1 MRSILRGLPKQPKQ
15 DNHFAAMPYPRVP
28 ALMKKLAETASAGR
42 LALRF
47 LILTAAR
54 SGEVRGATW
63 GEIDLEDKT
72 WTIPGDRMKA
82 GKKHVVPLSQDAL
95 DVLDLAS
102 KLQTTGDDHV
112 FPGNKNKALSDMT
125 LTKALRDLGINNV
138 TVHGFRSSF
147 RDWAAEQTSTAGDV
161 VEAALAHTIANKVEA
176 AYRRTNYLEKRR
188 VLMDTW
194 AQYLADPEDNVVSL
208 VG

>member
-1 MRSILRGLPKQPKQ
+1 
-15 DNHFAAMPYPRVP
+15 
-28 ALMKKLAETASAGR
+28 
-42 LALRF
+42 
-47 LILTAAR
+47 
-54 SGEVRGATW
+54 
-63 GEIDLEDKT
+63 
-72 WTIPGDRMKA
+72 MKA